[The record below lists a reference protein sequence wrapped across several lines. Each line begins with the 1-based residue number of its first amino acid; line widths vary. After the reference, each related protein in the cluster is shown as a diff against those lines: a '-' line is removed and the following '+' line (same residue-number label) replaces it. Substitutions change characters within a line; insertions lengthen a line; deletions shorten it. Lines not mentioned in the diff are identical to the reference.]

1 MPQDAKH
8 PRTLAAILNEPALLS
23 SCESLAGQA
32 AVTRA
37 QGHMKKQLEYFEKRF
52 NVKEQEQPAA
62 HMGDQELRTKGDQDL
77 LGVGAAHAATEA
89 DAK

>member
-37 QGHMKKQLEYFEKRF
+37 QGHMKKQLEDFEKRF
-52 NVKEQEQPAA
+52 NTKGQEQPAA
-62 HMGDQELRTKGDQDL
+62 HVADQELSTKGEQDL
-77 LGVGAAHAATEA
+77 LGVGAAHGPTDT
-89 DAK
+89 DAQ